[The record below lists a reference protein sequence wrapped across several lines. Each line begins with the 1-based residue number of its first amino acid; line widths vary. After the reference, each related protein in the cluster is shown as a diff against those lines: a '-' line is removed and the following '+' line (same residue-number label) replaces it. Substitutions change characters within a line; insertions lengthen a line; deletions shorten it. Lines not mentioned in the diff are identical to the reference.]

1 MTSVL
6 YLHGFA
12 SSPQSKKAQYFK
24 SRFSSAGADILVP
37 DLVTGGFRNLT
48 LTGQLRAIEQAAAG
62 RRVSLIGSS
71 MGGYLAALYAAR
83 HPEVEK
89 LVLFAP
95 AFGFARR
102 WAENIG
108 PDQVAAWEST
118 GALSVMNY
126 AEGGPA
132 EVGWQ
137 LMEDARQYEEEPAIT
152 QPCLIYHGVND
163 TVVPVEAS
171 RSFARARTGV
181 ELREVDDGHELL
193 ADLEGL
199 CRASLAFLAA

>member
-12 SSPQSKKAQYFK
+12 SSPQSKKAQYFQ
-24 SRFSSAGADILVP
+24 SRFSAAKVDLLVP
-37 DLVTGGFRNLT
+37 DLVTEGFRNLT
-48 LTGQLRAIEQAAAG
+48 LSGQLRAIEQAAAG

-83 HPEVEK
+83 HPEAAK
-89 LVLFAP
+89 LVLLAP

-102 WAENIG
+102 WAETIG
-108 PDQVAAWEST
+108 PGPLAAWQRT
-118 GALSVMNY
+118 GALTVMNY

-137 LMEDARQYEEEPAIT
+137 LMEDARRYEEEPAIT
-152 QPCLIYHGVND
+152 QPCLIYHGVQD
-163 TVVPVEAS
+163 TVVPIEAS
-171 RSFARARTGV
+171 RSFARTRPGV

-193 ADLEGL
+193 AGLDNL
-199 CRASLAFLAA
+199 CRAALAFLTA

>member
-1 MTSVL
+1 MTPVL

-12 SSPQSKKAQYFK
+12 SSPRSKKAQYFA
-24 SRFSSAGADILVP
+24 SRFAAAGASIQVP

-48 LTGQLRAIEQAAAG
+48 LTAQLDAIHRAAAG

-83 HPEVEK
+83 HPEVDR
-89 LVLFAP
+89 LVLLAP

-102 WAENIG
+102 WAASLQPG
-108 PDQVAAWEST
+108 QLAAWQAT
-118 GALSVMNY
+118 GALPVMNY
-126 AEGGPA
+126 AEGA
-132 EVGWQ
+132 ESEVGWQ
-137 LMEDARQYEEEPAIT
+137 LMEDARTYEEEPAIT

-163 TVVPVEAS
+163 TVVPVDAS
-171 RSFARARTGV
+171 RSFALARPGV

-193 ADLEGL
+193 NDLDGL
-199 CRASLAFLAA
+199 CQAALDFLSA